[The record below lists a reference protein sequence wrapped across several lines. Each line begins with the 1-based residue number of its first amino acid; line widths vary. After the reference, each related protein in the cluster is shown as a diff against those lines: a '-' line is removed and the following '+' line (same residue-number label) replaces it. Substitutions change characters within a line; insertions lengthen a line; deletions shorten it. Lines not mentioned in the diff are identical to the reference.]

1 MTLSDQT
8 FIAFNQFKIR
18 ILKTGKETNGEY
30 DLLEYI
36 VFPKARTA
44 VRHYHKDFSERY
56 TVISG
61 MMILEIGEDYKLL
74 TPGESFIVEPG
85 QVHTFFNHTSD
96 EVRFTTEI
104 RPSSES
110 FIKALI
116 IRQGLVK
123 NGLCNKK
130 GLPKKLSHLTILI
143 NLSQTYP
150 TGFRGFLQNFFISLA
165 EKPKMKKLEAELIK
179 KYYEPYL

>member
-8 FIAFNQFKIR
+8 FIVFNQFKIR
-18 ILKTGKETNGEY
+18 VLKTGKETNGEY
-30 DLLEYI
+30 DLIEYI

-61 MMILEIGEDYKLL
+61 MLILEIGRDYKLL
-74 TPGESFIVEPG
+74 TAGESFVIKPN

-104 RPSSES
+104 RPASTS

-116 IRQGLVK
+116 IRQGLLRA
-123 NGLCNKK
+123 GLCNKK
-130 GLPKKLSHLTILI
+130 GLPKTLSHLTVLI

-150 TGFRGFLQNFFISLA
+150 TGFRGFLQKLFMWRA
-165 EKPKMKKLEAELIK
+165 EKPKMKKLEKELIK
-179 KYYEPYL
+179 TYYEPHL